1 MQAVG
6 YGADPRI
13 RWTEW
18 LPWLAAV
25 AVFFL
30 LPEYLSLGA
39 RILVFIL
46 FALSLDLILG
56 YAGVITLGHSAFFG
70 LGAYVAGILAAKFGI
85 TDPLLLL
92 AAAALAAGVLGIA
105 TGAVILRT
113 HGLTQLMLTLAI
125 AAVCLEI
132 ANKATPITGGAD
144 GLSGIT
150 IAPIFGAFRFDLFG
164 RTAYVCCLVLLFCG
178 WWLVAPDHLFAVRR
192 HADRHPRERS
202 CACTRSACPST
213 GGSLIAYTISA
224 MIAGVAGALLTQ
236 TNQFVGLN
244 VLGFEPSGELMVM
257 LILGGV
263 GRLYGAFVG
272 PLVYLIAQD
281 LLAKQFP
288 EYWYFGIGLMLVLVV
303 HVRPRRHS
311 RDHRRPDRAVAGD
324 RRDPGARNTRPV
336 QELRRAH
343 RRRQHPVPPR
353 RRRAPRADRP
363 QRRRQDD
370 FRQHAH
376 RPARPLFGPGP
387 ARRRGHH
394 PPVARRR
401 ASSAAS
407 AALSRSIRCS
417 AI

>member
-1 MQAVG
+1 MMQAVG

-46 FALSLDLILG
+46 FALSLDLVLG

-144 GLSGIT
+144 GLSGIK
-150 IAPIFGAFRFDLFG
+150 IDPIFGAFRFDLFG
-164 RTAYVCCLVLLFCG
+164 RTAYVYCLITLFCG
-178 WWLVAPDHLFAVRR
+178 WWLVRRIIYSPFGATLTGIRENEVRM
-192 HADRHPRERS
+192 HAIGVPVYRR
-202 CACTRSACPST
+202 
-213 GGSLIAYTISA
+213 LVIAYTVSA

-244 VLGFEPSGELMVM
+244 VLGFEPSGELLVM
-257 LILGGV
+257 LVLGGA

-272 PLVYLIAQD
+272 PLVYMIAQD
-281 LLAKQFP
+281 QLAKQFP
-288 EYWYFGIGLMLVLVV
+288 EYWYLGIGLILVLVV
-303 HVRPRRHS
+303 MFARGGILGITDGLIARF
-311 RDHRRPDRAVAGD
+311 RRPA
-324 RRDPGARNTRPV
+324 
-336 QELRRAH
+336 
-343 RRRQHPVPPR
+343 
-353 RRRAPRADRP
+353 
-363 QRRRQDD
+363 
-370 FRQHAH
+370 
-376 RPARPLFGPGP
+376 
-387 ARRRGHH
+387 
-394 PPVARRR
+394 
-401 ASSAAS
+401 
-407 AALSRSIRCS
+407 
-417 AI
+417 